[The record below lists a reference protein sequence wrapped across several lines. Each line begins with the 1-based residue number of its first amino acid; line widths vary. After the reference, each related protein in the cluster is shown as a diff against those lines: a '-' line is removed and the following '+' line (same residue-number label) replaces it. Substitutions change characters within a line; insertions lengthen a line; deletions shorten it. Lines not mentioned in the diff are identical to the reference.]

1 MTSGEGVFYIELM
14 VIFWKKE
21 NLMRLFPKDERT
33 DLRDPEEEG
42 TDVVITEDPYPD
54 IEIIPYSR
62 QRFLQWNNL
71 DD

>member
-1 MTSGEGVFYIELM
+1 MFYIELM

-21 NLMRLFPKDERT
+21 NLMRLFPEDEKYK
-33 DLRDPEEEG
+33 LRDLEEED
-42 TDVVITEDPYPD
+42 TNVLITEDPYPD